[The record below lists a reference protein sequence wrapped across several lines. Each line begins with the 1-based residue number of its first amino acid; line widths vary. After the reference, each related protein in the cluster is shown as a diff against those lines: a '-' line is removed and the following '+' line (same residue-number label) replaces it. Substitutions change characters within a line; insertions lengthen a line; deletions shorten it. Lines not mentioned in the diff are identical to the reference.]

1 MCSYRCRA
9 AIKPCLTLNIVPE
22 SPFLLFV
29 ILRVL
34 RLRTGAVT
42 FSGGGGVGGGGGAER
57 CGWQGLGGRRKW
69 EEGGREESE

>member
-42 FSGGGGVGGGGGAER
+42 FSGGGVGGGGGGEVRVA
-57 CGWQGLGGRRKW
+57 GKGR
-69 EEGGREESE
+69 